1 MSAKRRALSAT
12 PPPGGPGGSDADRQR
27 DAGDP
32 SEVGRGWERWLALA
46 EASEVLEPADV
57 ALATRLCR
65 LADTENGLAV
75 LTAALCVRGLR
86 LGHVCLDLR
95 RPPDLVGEEAMTEP
109 VPPLSPLP
117 DPIRWAAHL
126 VRCGLASPSVPTPEP
141 GAGMGHGPRPLQLD
155 GPLAYL
161 TRYWALER
169 SVAAALVERGRR
181 AGSRP
186 SLGVS
191 RGGPADRG
199 APPDAAGERAR
210 RVDLA
215 ALLRRRFPEGGVG
228 LRAGSLVA
236 SSRLAVVAGGPGT
249 GKTTL
254 VAHILG
260 LLADVESAAGEPAPR
275 IALAAPTGK
284 AAARL
289 EESVHVAAGRLGED
303 DPARTLLGELAATTV
318 HRLLGA
324 SRGGRPG
331 SGRAGPLPHDVVVVD
346 EASMLSLSLIAELLD
361 ALRPAARLVL
371 VGDPNQLASIEAGA
385 VLGDIVGP
393 VADDQGGSAADEPPA
408 PLQEARGG
416 DPAAPGDP
424 ALPGDPAGL
433 QAPAEPN
440 GDRDGPVQPGLA
452 GQVVVLQR
460 VYRFGGRLAE
470 LARAVSRGDPDAVV
484 SLLAGGPD
492 GALSWYPL
500 ELSEAREA
508 ELGALRDE
516 VVASLGHL
524 HQLAAAGDAA
534 ATLSAR
540 SELCVLCAHRKGI
553 FGVSGWTERIETWL
567 AAAIPG
573 YGLGRFYVGR
583 PLLVTAND
591 YEARLFNG
599 DTGVVVRGRQGEPV
613 AVFARGPEIIT
624 RSPAR
629 LGDVETAHALTVH
642 KSQGSQFASVVF
654 VLPPVGS
661 PLLSRQLLYTAITR
675 AEQRVTLVGT
685 EAALR
690 RAVETPITRATGLR
704 ARLWDGRGSA

>member
-1 MSAKRRALSAT
+1 MNAKRRAPSAASSPGGAGGSNT
-12 PPPGGPGGSDADRQR
+12 DRRRDAPGGP
-27 DAGDP
+27 
-32 SEVGRGWERWLALA
+32 EVTGGWEGWLALA

-57 ALATRLCR
+57 ALATRLCL
-65 LADTENGLAV
+65 LAGAEDDLAV
-75 LTAALCVRGLR
+75 LTAALCIRGLR

-95 RPPDLVGEEAMTEP
+95 RPPDLLGEQPMTEP
-109 VPPLSPLP
+109 APMLSPLP
-117 DPIRWAAHL
+117 DPARWADHL
-126 VRCGLASPSVPTPEP
+126 VACGIASTGVPTPAP
-141 GAGMGHGPRPLQLD
+141 GEQAGTEPRPVHLD

-161 TRYWALER
+161 RRYWALER
-169 SVAAALVERGRR
+169 SVAAALVVRGSSPGGR
-181 AGSRP
+181 AWEAA
-186 SLGVS
+186 S
-191 RGGPADRG
+191 RGGPAGRSPAPSQTG
-199 APPDAAGERAR
+199 ATTHP
-210 RVDLA
+210 VDLA
-215 ALLRRRFPEGGVG
+215 TLLRGRFPEEGVG

-236 SSRLAVVAGGPGT
+236 TSRLAVIAGGPGT

-254 VAHILG
+254 VARLLG
-260 LLADVESAAGEPAPR
+260 LLVDLESAAGGPPPR

-289 EESVHVAAGRLGED
+289 EESVHVAAEQLGAD
-303 DPARTLLGELAATTV
+303 DPARTPLQALAATTV

-324 SRGGRPG
+324 SAGGRPG

-346 EASMLSLSLIAELLD
+346 EASMLSLSLIAELLH

-393 VADDQGGSAADEPPA
+393 AADEQDGPPA
-408 PLQEARGG
+408 DGQ
-416 DPAAPGDP
+416 D
-424 ALPGDPAGL
+424 DPAGSERPLTEVGATDSL
-433 QAPAEPN
+433 Q
-440 GDRDGPVQPGLA
+440 RGLA
-452 GQVVVLQR
+452 GQVVVLRR
-460 VYRFGGRLAE
+460 VHRFGGRVAE
-470 LARAVSRGDPDAVV
+470 LATAVGRGDPDAVV
-484 SLLAGGPD
+484 SLLSGRPD
-492 GALSWYPL
+492 GTLSWYPL
-500 ELSEAREA
+500 ELSDGGEAGLA
-508 ELGALRDE
+508 PLRDE
-516 VVASLGHL
+516 IVHSLGHL
-524 HQLAAAGDAA
+524 HELAAAGDAA
-534 ATLSAR
+534 ATLRAR
-540 SELCVLCAHRKGI
+540 SELSVLCAHRRGV
-553 FGVSGWTERIETWL
+553 FGVSGWTERIEAWL